1 MTQPYVL
8 ESPGPGGVDV
18 VQQDGQPVA
27 LPAVSAAVIAGSFA
41 PLSRTLFVD
50 GGTAVP
56 TGNQTG
62 SVGLPFAT
70 IAQAIAAIPAIASVS
85 DADSLWTICVT
96 PCLGGY
102 TSEPATLTFPPNRNV
117 CLKGIGLTS
126 GLLPG
131 NGLNVAANLAY
142 STIKTGPLPTL
153 AGVLSVNDVDISGN
167 ITLSDAGTGSPF
179 SVLLLQA
186 STHTATIEGVPFAR
200 TVTGNISVTAVEGF
214 FVVIA
219 GYLVEGSYTTPGGCV
234 LGISGAEIQGACT
247 CGALTAW
254 LTTFAGTFS
263 SVATSSNLIATECTF
278 IGAMTGTNTLAGIFT
293 DCYFRAPT
301 IDLPPTQTYLN
312 CRWIGVDPATPSA
325 SVLSS
330 DAIMDAASYVS
341 FLHGG
346 GTLSGGAVVT
356 VSGQTA
362 DAYLAGEQFLV
373 AQPGNQSTI
382 SPATFPGTPLA
393 AFNLTPTQ
401 TGIIDLRG
409 EVLVNPTAPD
419 SLEFDVQIQ
428 TGSASAGYA
437 PTNAVNALLGSDTSA
452 LTVPGAGTVIGRFQ
466 EGFGAAVEQR
476 SMTLA
481 CSCEVAPGT
490 AVCVVVYASSTVG
503 ANPWIASLNMA
514 ARERSLN

>member
-102 TSEPATLTFPPNRNV
+102 TSEPATLTLPANRNV

-131 NGLNVAANLAY
+131 DGLNVAANLAY
-142 STIKTGPLPTL
+142 STIKTGPLPTF
-153 AGVLSVNDVDISGN
+153 GVLSVSDLDISGN
-167 ITLSDAGTGSPF
+167 ITLSDAGTGSPA
-179 SVLLLQA
+179 SILLLQA
-186 STHTATIEGVPFAR
+186 TTHTATIEGVPFGR

-214 FVVIA
+214 FAVIA
-219 GYLVEGSYTTPGGCV
+219 GYLVEGSYTTPGGCT
-234 LGISGAEIQGACT
+234 LGINSAEIAGACT
-247 CGALTAW
+247 CGALSAW

-278 IGAMTGTNTLAGIFT
+278 VGAMTGTNTLAGIFT

-312 CRWIGVDPATPSA
+312 CRWIGVEPATPSA

-330 DAIMDAASYVS
+330 NAIMDAASYVS

-362 DAYLAGEQFLV
+362 DAYLSGQQFLV

-401 TGIIDLRG
+401 TGIIDVQG
-409 EVLVNPTAPD
+409 EVLVNPTAGD

-437 PTNAVNALLGSDTSA
+437 PTNAVNARLGSNTSA

-466 EGFGAAVEQR
+466 EGFGAAVGQR

-481 CSCEVAPGT
+481 CSCKVAPGT
-490 AVCVVVYASSTVG
+490 AVCVVVYASSSVG
-503 ANPWIASLNMA
+503 ANPWTASLNMA